1 MQTRYV
7 MAMTVMAASAFAGV
21 FVTSPASAQD
31 AWPAKPV
38 KVLVGLAPGGAT
50 DIQARLFSQKLS
62 EDFGRA
68 FVVENRPGAGELI
81 AIQAVIS
88 SPADGYTALSVTTSL
103 TILPA
108 FQEKPSYDPLKDLAP
123 VSLITKA
130 PYMVVVPA
138 ASPAKTM
145 KDLLGMAKSGNVNFG
160 TGGPG
165 TIIHL
170 GGTWIGNSIGTPI
183 TIVHYKGIGPALT
196 ALMSNEIQMTF
207 ANPITALPQV
217 KAGKFRAL
225 AVTSAERSKALTSL
239 GTVAAS
245 GISGFD
251 VTTWHG
257 WLLPRATP
265 AAIVGRL
272 QGAISKMIQAKDL
285 SESITSQGGDAGGST
300 PEQFAQLISA
310 ELPRWSKLVRENNIK
325 AE

>member
-1 MQTRYV
+1 MNRLVAVV
-7 MAMTVMAASAFAGV
+7 MLSATAATTFA
-21 FVTSPASAQD
+21 TSPVLAQD

-38 KVLVGLAPGGAT
+38 RVLVGLAPGGAT
-50 DIQARLFSQKLS
+50 DIQARLFSQKLG
-62 EDFGRA
+62 DDMGRS

-81 AIQAVIS
+81 AIQAVIGA
-88 SPADGYTALSVTTSL
+88 PADGYTALSVTTSL

-108 FQEKPSYDPLKDLAP
+108 FQEKPLYDPLKDLAP

-145 KDLLGMAKSGNVNFG
+145 KELLALAKTGKVNFA

-170 GGTWIGNSIGTPI
+170 GGTWIGNSLGTPI
-183 TIVHYKGIGPALT
+183 PIVHYKGIGPALA

-207 ANPITALPQV
+207 ANPISALPQV

-225 AVTSAERSKALTSL
+225 AVTSAERSKAMSTLP
-239 GTVAAS
+239 TVAES
-245 GISGFD
+245 GIPGFD

-257 WLLPRATP
+257 WMLPRGTP
-265 AAIVGRL
+265 PAIVGRL
-272 QGAISKMIQAKDL
+272 QGAISKMIQAREMA
-285 SESITSQGGDAGGST
+285 ESITSQGGDAVGST
-300 PEQFAQLISA
+300 PEQFAELISS
-310 ELPRWSKLVRENNIK
+310 ELPRWRKLVQENKIK